1 MKSFCLGSAVA
12 VAAIASVSAVHA
24 QSKGVDRLY
33 ILECGQGH
41 TGDMSRWTPGK
52 NINVPM
58 DIVDN
63 CYLIRHA
70 QGYFLWDTGV
80 VDSTSPNP
88 PPGDPAGITWRRPKT
103 LAAQLNELGVRP
115 DDVKYI
121 AVSHTHPDHAGNV
134 ELFPKSML
142 LVQKA
147 EYEWPDANGRPRFK
161 PEHPVTKLEGDRD
174 VFGDGSVTIISTP
187 GHTPGHQSL
196 LVKLPKTGALLLS
209 GDAVHFKAN
218 WEARGVPGGNTDKEK
233 TVASMTHM
241 ADLIAQNKAQ
251 LWINH
256 DKPQREAQKMAP
268 EFYE

>member
-1 MKSFCLGSAVA
+1 MKSFYLGSAVA

-41 TGDMSRWTPGK
+41 TGDMSRWTPGR
-52 NINVPM
+52 NVNVPM

-115 DDVKYI
+115 DMSNTLQCPI
-121 AVSHTHPDHAGNV
+121 LIRTMPEMSSCFRSRCFLSRRPNT
-134 ELFPKSML
+134 
-142 LVQKA
+142 
-147 EYEWPDANGRPRFK
+147 NGPTR
-161 PEHPVTKLEGDRD
+161 TADR
-174 VFGDGSVTIISTP
+174 
-187 GHTPGHQSL
+187 
-196 LVKLPKTGALLLS
+196 
-209 GDAVHFKAN
+209 
-218 WEARGVPGGNTDKEK
+218 
-233 TVASMTHM
+233 ASS
-241 ADLIAQNKAQ
+241 
-251 LWINH
+251 
-256 DKPQREAQKMAP
+256 RS
-268 EFYE
+268 